1 MNHIM
6 TDPIKSLASY
16 IMPVPTGTKCSIC
29 LDTIME
35 TNNVI
40 TTCNHYYCLSCLLT
54 HLETDNKCPLCRDEI
69 ETKRPFKYKQIK
81 FKDAMKYIEDHLE
94 NANIYS
100 QLLAVK
106 HSNKKSHDMLESVL
120 KLHMIEIAQK
130 LIQHQFGIQDE
141 EEVGS
146 ENDLLS
152 DDEESDSEDDDYE
165 NMEESD
171 NL

>member
-16 IMPVPTGTKCSIC
+16 IMPVPCGTKCSIC

-40 TTCNHYYCLSCLLT
+40 TSCNHYYCLSCLLT

-81 FKDAMKYIEDHLE
+81 MNDAIKYIEDHLE
-94 NANIYS
+94 TANIYS
-100 QLLAVK
+100 QLLAIK
-106 HSNKKSHDMLESVL
+106 LSKRKSHDMLESVL
-120 KLHMIEIAQK
+120 KLHMIEITQK
-130 LIQHQFGIQDE
+130 LIQHQYGIQDE
-141 EEVGS
+141 EEVES
-146 ENDLLS
+146 ES
-152 DDEESDSEDDDYE
+152 DDDDSEDSEDDE
-165 NMEESD
+165 NED
-171 NL
+171 I

>member
-1 MNHIM
+1 MANV
-6 TDPIKSLASY
+6 IKRLAEY
-16 IMPVPTGTKCSIC
+16 AMPVPCGTKCSIC

-94 NANIYS
+94 TTNIYS

-141 EEVGS
+141 EEVES
-146 ENDLLS
+146 EHDSS
-152 DDEESDSEDDDYE
+152 DDESIDTEDEEE
-165 NMEESD
+165 N
-171 NL
+171 

>member
-1 MNHIM
+1 MIKKM

-69 ETKRPFKYKQIK
+69 ETKRPYRYKQIK
-81 FKDAMKYIEDHLE
+81 FKDAVKCIEDHLE
-94 NANIYS
+94 NTDLYC
-100 QLLAVK
+100 QLLAIK
-106 HSNKKSHDMLESVL
+106 HSKKKSHDMLESVL
-120 KLHMIEIAQK
+120 KLHMIELSQK
-130 LIQHQFGIQDE
+130 LIQLQYDIKE
-141 EEVGS
+141 ESDVES
-146 ENDLLS
+146 ETEHLS
-152 DDEESDSEDDDYE
+152 DDDESDESEDDDYE
-165 NMEESD
+165 NLEE
-171 NL
+171 N